1 MAKIAIFPGS
11 FDPFTKGHLAT
22 VARSADLFDEV
33 IVTVMT
39 NTSKQALFT
48 PAERVALIADA
59 TADLPNVSVQAHAG
73 ALTVDIARELHAGF
87 IVRGL
92 RNASDY
98 TFENEI
104 ALANAKLAPE
114 IVTVLL
120 PTRAPEQGIASS
132 IVKEV
137 ATFGGDVTNFVT
149 PNVAAALRQ
158 KMEAANDQTQT
169 D

>member
-1 MAKIAIFPGS
+1 MAKVAIFPGS
-11 FDPFTKGHLAT
+11 FDPFTRGHLAT
-22 VARSADLFDEV
+22 VARSAQLFDHV

-39 NTSKQALFT
+39 NTSKRALFT
-48 PAERVALIADA
+48 PDERVALITDA
-59 TADLPNVSVQAHAG
+59 TADLSNVSVQAHAD
-73 ALTVDIARELHAGF
+73 ALTVDIARQLGAQF

-104 ALANAKLAPE
+104 ALANAKLAPD

-120 PTRAPEQGIASS
+120 PTRAEQQGIASS

-137 ATFGGDVTNFVT
+137 AAFNGDIDDFVT

-158 KMEAANDQTQT
+158 KMEAAHAGKTQA
-169 D
+169 

>member
-1 MAKIAIFPGS
+1 MPKIAIFPGS

-39 NTSKQALFT
+39 NTSKKALFT
-48 PAERVALIADA
+48 PEERVALIAEA
-59 TADLPNVSVQAHAG
+59 TADLANVSVQAHAG
-73 ALTVDIARELHAGF
+73 ALTVDIAHELNAQY

-104 ALANAKLAPE
+104 ALANAKLAPD

-120 PTRAPEQGIASS
+120 PTRAEQQGIASS

-137 ATFGGDVTNFVT
+137 ATFGGDVTAFVT
-149 PNVAAALRQ
+149 PNVAAALRK
-158 KMEAANDQTQT
+158 KMGAAHENTQEE
-169 D
+169 

>member
-22 VARSADLFDEV
+22 VARSAELFDQL

-48 PAERVALIADA
+48 PSERVALIQDA
-59 TADLPNVSVQAHAG
+59 TAEWGNVSVQAHAG
-73 ALTVDIARELHAGF
+73 ALTVDIAHELHAQY

-92 RNASDY
+92 RNAADY

-104 ALANAKLAPE
+104 ALANAKLAPD

-120 PTRAPEQGIASS
+120 PTRAEQQGIASS

-137 ATFGGDVTNFVT
+137 ATFGGDVTQFVT
-149 PNVAAALRQ
+149 PNVALALRK
-158 KMEAANDQTQT
+158 KMGAANDKTQNE
-169 D
+169 